1 MLMDFFFRKIFY
13 NYNIKNKKKAIQNNG
28 SYRAE
33 NLKEKKIQ
41 Q

>member
-1 MLMDFFFRKIFY
+1 MLMDFFPRFFSTITISKI
-13 NYNIKNKKKAIQNNG
+13 KKAIQNNG

-33 NLKEKKIQ
+33 NLKENKIQ